1 MRTRIGAGVRVVKV
15 CYMSATGVHMSRA
28 AHAPPVD
35 ANVTVVYLVSRLL
48 ARYIEAYCARVAPCE
63 WPVSSSAWPVD
74 GIRSAVSST
83 WQVVC
88 SIHTRW
94 I

>member
-1 MRTRIGAGVRVVKV
+1 
-15 CYMSATGVHMSRA
+15 MSRA

-35 ANVTVVYLVSRLL
+35 ANVTAVYLVPRLL

-74 GIRSAVSST
+74 GVSSVVSST
-83 WQVVC
+83 WQV
-88 SIHTRW
+88 
-94 I
+94 